1 MKKVLLLAVVLG
13 SFNVFAEDQPVA
25 VGQSDASTIDC
36 TKIFGGNADKAAV
49 GTEKPVQ
56 PTTSGSKSE

>member
-1 MKKVLLLAVVLG
+1 MKKVLLLAFVLG

-36 TKIFGGNADKAAV
+36 TKIFGGNADKAAA
-49 GTEKPVQ
+49 GSDKPVVQ
-56 PTTSGSKSE
+56 DTGKAVGK